1 MRCLRLAI
9 ALLMLLANVES
20 KQINDA
26 SSTSDTVIVDERGIG
41 NEDGE
46 RPFLLGPGDAA
57 RVFRMV
63 GPSVVGVYTPGHGGT
78 GVIISEDGL
87 VLTCDHVIRD
97 ARTHGGTILV
107 FLPDKRIYRAI
118 VKGSDPIIDVVVL
131 QLLRDDHDGISG
143 RSSLPNHFTED
154 DVYLLRQFATAAT
167 WFGNSMPSS
176 IAWDDPFPVARFGN
190 SSSLEV
196 GTQVLRLGHGLDYG
210 LEATSGVVSGFYWNE
225 ENIVVRSIMTDAAS
239 FRGFS
244 GGPLID
250 MENGVVVGIN
260 RLRVVS
266 VDTIRSSSDVM
277 SIGERNVAVPIDE
290 IKDVLPSM
298 MEGKHVTHG
307 TIGVHLLGLSR
318 DIPRGSLTS
327 GAEIIKIDAWSPA
340 WRRKRLR
347 RGDVIVE
354 IGGERVDTAVDAR
367 RLIDRATVGEV
378 SC

>member
-1 MRCLRLAI
+1 MMCCLRLAI
-9 ALLMLLANVES
+9 ALFLLLANVES

-26 SSTSDTVIVDERGIG
+26 STSDTAVDERGIG

-46 RPFLLGPGDAA
+46 RPFLLGLGDAA
-57 RVFRMV
+57 RVFREV
-63 GPSVVGVYTPGHGGT
+63 GPSVVGIWTSGSEGT

-97 ARTHGGTILV
+97 ARSHGKTILV
-107 FLPDKRIYRAI
+107 VLPDKRMYRAI

-131 QLLRDDHDGISG
+131 QLLRDDHDGITG
-143 RSSLPNHFTED
+143 RSNLPNHFTED
-154 DVYLLRQFATAAT
+154 DVYLRKFAMAVT
-167 WFGNSMPSS
+167 WFGNALPSS
-176 IAWDDPFPVARFGN
+176 IGWDDPFPVARFGN

-196 GTQVLRLGHGLDYG
+196 GTPVLSLGHGLSYG
-210 LEATSGVVSGFYWNE
+210 LEANAGVVSGFYWHE
-225 ENIVVRSIMTDAAS
+225 ENVVVRSIMTDAAS

-260 RLRVVS
+260 QLSVVS
-266 VDTIRSSSDVM
+266 IVSKKSSSDVM

-307 TIGVHLLGLSR
+307 TIGVHLLGLTH

-327 GAEIIKIDAWSPA
+327 GAEIVKIDAWSPA
-340 WRRKRLR
+340 WRRRRLR

-354 IGGERVDTAVDAR
+354 IDGERVDTAVDAR